1 MEGIFQ
7 KERERKKV
15 KQQKQAEQ
23 QAKTS
28 SYDRYNVKEKQFWR
42 AKLKGNGNYYL
53 ILFMEVIIFPK
64 ICSLFFF
71 SYFVNRCR
79 GMGYR
84 HTRDLRGSTRKVVR
98 CVG

>member
-42 AKLKGNGNYYL
+42 AKLKGNGTT
-53 ILFMEVIIFPK
+53 IPSFMEVLYSL
-64 ICSLFFF
+64 ICSLFP
-71 SYFVNRCR
+71 SYFKQMQRN
-79 GMGYR
+79 GI
-84 HTRDLRGSTRKVVR
+84 
-98 CVG
+98 